1 MMMTKALKTI
11 LVLGLLC
18 LMTACLGAQK
28 TAKDPWAEMRQ
39 PDGTV
44 TWMEE
49 LNFIPPP
56 SPWRILDISE
66 TDFSLAFFNSCTGDE
81 PGLFPCE
88 ATIAYAG
95 DPFGYSQDLRQRQKE
110 FFKRFLW
117 ASRLVFELPKL
128 EKTTL
133 NGREALIAT
142 TVGNEP
148 AQGHRVQTKVIF
160 VRRGERVEAFFMNQ
174 WRSKDNPFNASE
186 FEVFDQ
192 FVNNFKYVKPS
203 FYELL

>member
-1 MMMTKALKTI
+1 MMTTKALKSI

-18 LMTACLGAQK
+18 LMTACLAAQK
-28 TAKDPWAEMRQ
+28 KAKDPWAGMRQ

-49 LNFIPPP
+49 LNFTPPP

-88 ATIAYAG
+88 AIIAYAAE
-95 DPFGYSQDLRQRQKE
+95 PFGYSQDLRQRQKE

-117 ASRLVFELPKL
+117 ASRLVFEQPKL
-128 EKTTL
+128 KETTL
-133 NGREALIAT
+133 ADHDALLATIIGR
-142 TVGNEP
+142 NP
-148 AQGHRVQTKVIF
+148 ARGHRVQTKVFF

-186 FEVFDQ
+186 FEMFDQ
-192 FVNNFKYVKPS
+192 FVNSFKYVKPS